1 MTQFSCDFDKY
12 EIQYLD
18 QHLKILKNTENT
30 TKYKMY
36 VPDVFFAFDE
46 HIHLDPN
53 QSLKQP
59 LRSNPIIKTPFMF

>member
-1 MTQFSCDFDKY
+1 
-12 EIQYLD
+12 
-18 QHLKILKNTENT
+18 
-30 TKYKMY
+30 MY

-53 QSLKQP
+53 QLLKQP